1 MAIQRSRAERI
12 GNGVFYIL
20 LVLLC
25 IVTLYPFYYVLCY
38 SVSEGAEA
46 AAKVVT
52 VYPRG
57 FTMDNYDAVFRDK
70 NLGSAF
76 IVSVLRTVIGT
87 VGTLIVT
94 SIAAYALSRKN
105 LPGKKW
111 IMWFFMITMY
121 FNAGTL
127 PNFVVMSKLGLL
139 DNFAVYI
146 LPMLFSTYYMI
157 IIKSF
162 FEQIPTALI
171 ESAVLDGASE
181 FVIFTRIV
189 LPTSTAVIATI
200 ALFAGVAQWNAY
212 FDGILYVSNEKLQ
225 PLQTLMYKILKSEQA
240 FSLSQIA
247 NAAEGATR
255 ITAEGVKMSML
266 IISTVPIL
274 CVYPF
279 LQKYF
284 VKGLMLGA
292 VKG

>member
-1 MAIQRSRAERI
+1 
-12 GNGVFYIL
+12 
-20 LVLLC
+20 
-25 IVTLYPFYYVLCY
+25 
-38 SVSEGAEA
+38 
-46 AAKVVT
+46 
-52 VYPRG
+52 
-57 FTMDNYDAVFRDK
+57 
-70 NLGSAF
+70 
-76 IVSVLRTVIGT
+76 
-87 VGTLIVT
+87 
-94 SIAAYALSRKN
+94 
-105 LPGKKW
+105 
-111 IMWFFMITMY
+111 
-121 FNAGTL
+121 
-127 PNFVVMSKLGLL
+127 
-139 DNFAVYI
+139 
-146 LPMLFSTYYMI
+146 MI

-284 VKGLMLGA
+284 VKGIMLGA

>member
-1 MAIQRSRAERI
+1 
-12 GNGVFYIL
+12 
-20 LVLLC
+20 
-25 IVTLYPFYYVLCY
+25 
-38 SVSEGAEA
+38 
-46 AAKVVT
+46 
-52 VYPRG
+52 
-57 FTMDNYDAVFRDK
+57 
-70 NLGSAF
+70 
-76 IVSVLRTVIGT
+76 
-87 VGTLIVT
+87 
-94 SIAAYALSRKN
+94 
-105 LPGKKW
+105 
-111 IMWFFMITMY
+111 
-121 FNAGTL
+121 
-127 PNFVVMSKLGLL
+127 
-139 DNFAVYI
+139 
-146 LPMLFSTYYMI
+146 MI

-247 NAAEGATR
+247 NSAEGATR

-284 VKGLMLGA
+284 VKGIMLGA

>member
-1 MAIQRSRAERI
+1 
-12 GNGVFYIL
+12 
-20 LVLLC
+20 
-25 IVTLYPFYYVLCY
+25 
-38 SVSEGAEA
+38 
-46 AAKVVT
+46 
-52 VYPRG
+52 
-57 FTMDNYDAVFRDK
+57 
-70 NLGSAF
+70 
-76 IVSVLRTVIGT
+76 
-87 VGTLIVT
+87 
-94 SIAAYALSRKN
+94 
-105 LPGKKW
+105 
-111 IMWFFMITMY
+111 
-121 FNAGTL
+121 
-127 PNFVVMSKLGLL
+127 
-139 DNFAVYI
+139 
-146 LPMLFSTYYMI
+146 MLFSTYYMI

-284 VKGLMLGA
+284 TSGITLGA
-292 VKG
+292 VKE

>member
-1 MAIQRSRAERI
+1 M
-12 GNGVFYIL
+12 
-20 LVLLC
+20 
-25 IVTLYPFYYVLCY
+25 
-38 SVSEGAEA
+38 
-46 AAKVVT
+46 
-52 VYPRG
+52 
-57 FTMDNYDAVFRDK
+57 
-70 NLGSAF
+70 
-76 IVSVLRTVIGT
+76 
-87 VGTLIVT
+87 
-94 SIAAYALSRKN
+94 
-105 LPGKKW
+105 
-111 IMWFFMITMY
+111 
-121 FNAGTL
+121 
-127 PNFVVMSKLGLL
+127 
-139 DNFAVYI
+139 
-146 LPMLFSTYYMI
+146 
-157 IIKSF
+157 
-162 FEQIPTALI
+162 
-171 ESAVLDGASE
+171 LDGASE

-284 VKGLMLGA
+284 VKGIMLGA

>member
-225 PLQTLMYKILKSEQA
+225 PLQTLMYKILKS
-240 FSLSQIA
+240 
-247 NAAEGATR
+247 
-255 ITAEGVKMSML
+255 
-266 IISTVPIL
+266 
-274 CVYPF
+274 
-279 LQKYF
+279 
-284 VKGLMLGA
+284 
-292 VKG
+292 

>member
-1 MAIQRSRAERI
+1 
-12 GNGVFYIL
+12 
-20 LVLLC
+20 
-25 IVTLYPFYYVLCY
+25 
-38 SVSEGAEA
+38 
-46 AAKVVT
+46 
-52 VYPRG
+52 
-57 FTMDNYDAVFRDK
+57 
-70 NLGSAF
+70 
-76 IVSVLRTVIGT
+76 
-87 VGTLIVT
+87 
-94 SIAAYALSRKN
+94 
-105 LPGKKW
+105 
-111 IMWFFMITMY
+111 
-121 FNAGTL
+121 
-127 PNFVVMSKLGLL
+127 
-139 DNFAVYI
+139 
-146 LPMLFSTYYMI
+146 MLFSTYYMI

-284 VKGLMLGA
+284 VKGIMLGA